1 MSKKIF
7 PAIFCSIRMVL
18 SYSSMIKLPDKRT
31 LYLFYERI
39 SLGKK
44 ERLAILVLCSLIIGV
59 ETVRLA
65 KLYVF
70 TNRDT
75 YDYAELNALIDKR
88 TLQMQQSYDSLIT
101 ARYNPA
107 PIAEVVEVKV
117 EKKST
122 KKTTKPKVSL
132 GLNSLDI
139 NLADAK
145 EWEALPRI
153 GPKTAQ
159 AIIDKRIELGGFTAI
174 EELLKVKGI
183 GPKTLE
189 QIKPYLKALE

>member
-1 MSKKIF
+1 
-7 PAIFCSIRMVL
+7 
-18 SYSSMIKLPDKRT
+18 MIKLPDKRT